1 MAFTGGR
8 FFCEMTWID
17 SGNNT
22 SRTTFEV
29 AGADI
34 SAAETNAGNI
44 VPDFIAMSDA
54 YCVSYSVRE
63 QFSNGA
69 LRSPAGEVE
78 EKAVI
83 TVNLATAPK
92 KGLLT
97 IPAPKDTIF
106 AGAAGTDNYNNVDG
120 ADSLVTTL
128 IGDFQ
133 TGGGGLL
140 SDGELVAASGP
151 FVKGRRTHRNSS
163 RG

>member
-17 SGNNT
+17 AGNNS

-34 SAAETNAGNI
+34 AAAETNAGNI
-44 VPDFIAMSDA
+44 VPDFIAVSDA
-54 YCVSYSVRE
+54 YCVAYSVRE

-69 LRSPAGEVE
+69 LRTPAGEVE

-92 KGLLT
+92 KGLIT
-97 IPAPKDTIF
+97 IPAPKATIF
-106 AGAAGTDNYNNVDG
+106 AGVAGTDNYNNVDG
-120 ADSLVTTL
+120 SDALVSTL

-133 TGGGGLL
+133 AAGGGLI
-140 SDGELVAASGP
+140 SDGELINASGA